1 MVHSTKEHSG
11 WKGSESTKILFL
23 YVHIIRLNNLSN
35 QYVSNNPCYNRGRGS
50 AWTLLVW
57 PPVYLH
63 SIFEISSVTR
73 IFFNFKISSLK
84 NWKINLISK
93 LIFAGYTGSRNQV
106 QTRKKI
112 KLVLNS
118 IFFQVWNK
126 LRNPKFENRVQ
137 RDRANARN
145 AISSVTLA
153 KKVQLVSLQWRNSY
167 IFWRPMSKISKA

>member
-1 MVHSTKEHSG
+1 MCIQRRY
-11 WKGSESTKILFL
+11 WK
-23 YVHIIRLNNLSN
+23 N
-35 QYVSNNPCYNRGRGS
+35 
-50 AWTLLVW
+50 VW
-57 PPVYLH
+57 RMWHHPPVYLH

-126 LRNPKFENRVQ
+126 LQNPKFENRVQ
-137 RDRANARN
+137 RDRAKDSRTIFFFPTSTKNKFVRSFFGR
-145 AISSVTLA
+145 IQGYQ
-153 KKVQLVSLQWRNSY
+153 KVL
-167 IFWRPMSKISKA
+167 SKLSDL

>member
-1 MVHSTKEHSG
+1 MISLSRHKM
-11 WKGSESTKILFL
+11 L
-23 YVHIIRLNNLSN
+23 YFGNTICAAQMSARPKSSNPFYEKLSI
-35 QYVSNNPCYNRGRGS
+35 YVSPRVSVCQWDR
-50 AWTLLVW
+50 

-137 RDRANARN
+137 RDRARVWHN
-145 AISSVTLA
+145 IFYTL
-153 KKVQLVSLQWRNSY
+153 VIYLFPHCWNDT
-167 IFWRPMSKISKA
+167 MSKTLTKLSCLDFAK

>member
-1 MVHSTKEHSG
+1 MNFQMDSFYPCSNKQF
-11 WKGSESTKILFL
+11 LF
-23 YVHIIRLNNLSN
+23 RLSN
-35 QYVSNNPCYNRGRGS
+35 TLIVGPHLSGLELLGHSVTVGKFTSSMGWFIDSEVEMVRFSSQARGEKS
-50 AWTLLVW
+50 LIY

-137 RDRANARN
+137 RDRA
-145 AISSVTLA
+145 
-153 KKVQLVSLQWRNSY
+153 
-167 IFWRPMSKISKA
+167 

>member
-1 MVHSTKEHSG
+1 MLAFVGLHWPFWPLWPWMIFLSKK
-11 WKGSESTKILFL
+11 WPLLIKIK
-23 YVHIIRLNNLSN
+23 HNWH
-35 QYVSNNPCYNRGRGS
+35 VSNNQMSKPIAKRVSPTWITVSYYAC
-50 AWTLLVW
+50 

-63 SIFEISSVTR
+63 SIFEILSVTR

-137 RDRANARN
+137 RDRA
-145 AISSVTLA
+145 
-153 KKVQLVSLQWRNSY
+153 
-167 IFWRPMSKISKA
+167 

>member
-1 MVHSTKEHSG
+1 MQCTHHMVSRISLLANFQFRCTAK
-11 WKGSESTKILFL
+11 
-23 YVHIIRLNNLSN
+23 LNQMN
-35 QYVSNNPCYNRGRGS
+35 
-50 AWTLLVW
+50 

-137 RDRANARN
+137 RDRAIVCITRMSGFAARVN
-145 AISSVTLA
+145 VKNKLIL
-153 KKVQLVSLQWRNSY
+153 
-167 IFWRPMSKISKA
+167 